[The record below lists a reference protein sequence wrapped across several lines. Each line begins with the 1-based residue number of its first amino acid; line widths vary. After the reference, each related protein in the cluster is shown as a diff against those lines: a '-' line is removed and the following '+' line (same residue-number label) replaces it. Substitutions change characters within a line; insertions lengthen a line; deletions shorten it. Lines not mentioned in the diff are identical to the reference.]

1 MTKSNSVY
9 YQACKLIRN
18 TPNKLTFDQI
28 FDQLG
33 VDLNPTNVAHV
44 QLALNWAQQ
53 AHKAYIRRR

>member
-9 YQACKLIRN
+9 YQACKLIGN

-53 AHKAYIRRR
+53 AHKTYIRRR